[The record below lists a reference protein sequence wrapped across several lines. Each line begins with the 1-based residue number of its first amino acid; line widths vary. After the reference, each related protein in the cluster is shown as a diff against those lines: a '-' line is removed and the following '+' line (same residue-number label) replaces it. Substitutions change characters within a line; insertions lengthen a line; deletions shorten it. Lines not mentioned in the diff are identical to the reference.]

1 MQTASRALISQSIS
15 THSLTRRLTI
25 ARILECF
32 SHQYFNSQPHKEA
45 DGISSSLLYPS
56 QYFNSQPHKEAD
68 HSIKNGFYRHRHFN
82 SQPHKEADPGG
93 FNLCCG
99 WWYFNSQP
107 HKEADGNR
115 AYMPMYHAEI
125 STHSLTRRLTLLLR
139 ETLRFYYISTH
150 SLTRRL
156 THPFHSPSSCP
167 VYFNS
172 QPHKEADLQVAASFK
187 DCLYFNSQPHKEAD
201 SMYEILKKRSKNF
214 NSQPH
219 KEADD

>member
-1 MQTASRALISQSIS
+1 MAEACGSPDGK
-15 THSLTRRLTI
+15 
-25 ARILECF
+25 
-32 SHQYFNSQPHKEA
+32 YFNSQPHKEA

-172 QPHKEADLQVAASFK
+172 QPHKEAD
-187 DCLYFNSQPHKEAD
+187 DCFICNVYGYIISTHSLTRRLTSTLFSIVHQAYFNSQPHKEAD
-201 SMYEILKKRSKNF
+201 NHHVAIAVTTGVFQLTA
-214 NSQPH
+214 SQGG
-219 KEADD
+219 

>member
-1 MQTASRALISQSIS
+1 MILYLTAGLFGGYNETIKFEELGIS
-15 THSLTRRLTI
+15 THSLTRRLTV
-25 ARILECF
+25 AEACG
-32 SHQYFNSQPHKEA
+32 SPDGKYFNSQPHKEA

-68 HSIKNGFYRHRHFN
+68 
-82 SQPHKEADPGG
+82 
-93 FNLCCG
+93 
-99 WWYFNSQP
+99 
-107 HKEADGNR
+107 GNR
-115 AYMPMYHAEI
+115 AHMPMYHAEI

-172 QPHKEADLQVAASFK
+172 QPHKEADPLLINTVVFPE
-187 DCLYFNSQPHKEAD
+187 YFNSQPHKEAD
-201 SMYEILKKRSKNF
+201 WG
-214 NSQPH
+214 PH
-219 KEADD
+219 FSN

>member
-1 MQTASRALISQSIS
+1 MAEACGSPDGK
-15 THSLTRRLTI
+15 
-25 ARILECF
+25 
-32 SHQYFNSQPHKEA
+32 YFNSQPHKEA

-82 SQPHKEADPGG
+82 SQPHKEAD
-93 FNLCCG
+93 
-99 WWYFNSQP
+99 
-107 HKEADGNR
+107 GNR

-156 THPFHSPSSCP
+156 TVNSPDVKFEP
-167 VYFNS
+167 AFQLTAS
-172 QPHKEADLQVAASFK
+172 QGG
-187 DCLYFNSQPHKEAD
+187 
-201 SMYEILKKRSKNF
+201 
-214 NSQPH
+214 
-219 KEADD
+219 

>member
-1 MQTASRALISQSIS
+1 MILYLTAGLFGGYNETIKFEELGIS
-15 THSLTRRLTI
+15 THSLTRRLTV
-25 ARILECF
+25 AEACG
-32 SHQYFNSQPHKEA
+32 SPDGKYFNSQPHKEA

-172 QPHKEADLQVAASFK
+172 QPHKEADRTTV
-187 DCLYFNSQPHKEAD
+187 CIYCICIYFNSQPHKEAD
-201 SMYEILKKRSKNF
+201 WG
-214 NSQPH
+214 PH
-219 KEADD
+219 FSN

>member
-1 MQTASRALISQSIS
+1 MILYLTAGLFGGYNETIKFEELGIS
-15 THSLTRRLTI
+15 THSLTRRLTV
-25 ARILECF
+25 A
-32 SHQYFNSQPHKEA
+32 EA
-45 DGISSSLLYPS
+45 CGSPDG
-56 QYFNSQPHKEAD
+56 K
-68 HSIKNGFYRHRHFN
+68 
-82 SQPHKEADPGG
+82 
-93 FNLCCG
+93 
-99 WWYFNSQP
+99 YFNSQP

-172 QPHKEADLQVAASFK
+172 QPHKEADRTTV
-187 DCLYFNSQPHKEAD
+187 CIYCICIYFNSQPHKEAD
-201 SMYEILKKRSKNF
+201 PLLINTVVFPEYF

-219 KEADD
+219 KEADWGPHFSN